1 MSAPALY
8 QGGSHASGNDI
19 PVIVDGVKEIR
30 VEGDEYKICEA
41 AFNSDEVISL
51 KAVTN
56 REALDYIHKEFS
68 CKFKQDEADSGDF
81 IICKRVVK
89 DDEKKDRHGTVKQIL
104 NEMQGEG
111 GCKVEFG
118 KGGTINNDAMEK
130 TGTKME
136 WRSRVVV
143 IYPNSYDVVFNS
155 RDPKEATKYSGENR
169 KKYKDNGALK
179 VIVNKTIYPETYPEG
194 VENLA
199 DGGTITFDKY
209 IAPVKAKFPQDA
221 IELLHRQY
229 KTGNTPDMRWLMQVV
244 EKIKEEDRA
253 QSIKTEHIIEAV
265 QEIMRGNSNMPLFT
279 ADDVKNILG
288 VGEPRQFSANRRKKL
303 GFLTQDDADKLLNA
317 VNVAI
322 ELRNSDMKQIFQDY
336 YLPLIGEQS
345 SDELVEEIINRFKY
359 ATKVSV
365 SFTPYENIPSFQPLD
380 FHFYFRYPNEKDFLE
395 ARIITELSHLGA
407 SAFAPSED
415 TTNFLYFTYMG
426 KRFMIL
432 DNDVE
437 FKLDCVDDH
446 VYIDQIDYSTVS
458 KTCKEIIKNCDDY
471 VHGKIEGTPAAVV
484 AEGETLT
491 SGVADK
497 MMEAIHALENDVP
510 LPFSEGGSPRAAIT
524 DADITEGAMF
534 RIKSGTVFIIDK
546 VSERGVETSIE
557 GGRKGNYRDDLN
569 EVVAFLNEESA
580 VKIKAE
586 GGTLGR
592 KKFEQVMSEWKQGT
606 LRHGST
612 GEVVPHDRQDI
623 ALAIAF
629 AEARKIE
636 PEFTK
641 GGKASGKHRIKEIK
655 LRIRGEEDE
664 PYKVFTNFSDA
675 NQWMRHQIDTVRFSD
690 MEYILIYDDGFE
702 REGSIDCEPKS
713 FWEGKQKPLTWHL
726 INFYGNL
733 ATWKKDPLVTQEDR
747 EWAKD
752 FVENYDLGEK
762 TTAPEGFKELVQFRT
777 DDFNYFV
784 STNGQEIVITP
795 YHRGSG
801 TTSNS
806 IRMNIEDVA
815 GYKKINK
822 DLQTVILKALKLN
835 NSASKIKSS
844 ASKTTPTGK
853 YYRGTD
859 YIYNNAY
866 DLNKAIEELITV
878 IKNNSKNPEDYS
890 GEEKIFIA
898 QYSGMG
904 GLIKEGAEGKGILY
918 EFYTPDDIIKR
929 MYALAYK
936 HGFPSDGNVAETAC
950 GTGRFF
956 KYMPRSG
963 AGIWTGWEI
972 NPVTATICRIL
983 YPQVDVRNESFETL
997 FIKNND
1003 TVRKNVDKKHAI
1015 YDLVITNPP
1024 YGEYKSRYGG
1034 MGERDY
1040 TKAQTWVE
1048 YFIYRGLDILKPK
1061 GLLIMIIGTE
1071 VAVGGI
1077 PFLAKGT
1084 NNCKKAIAEKSELLE
1099 AYRLPNGVFER
1110 TDVLTDIIVLRKK

>member
-68 CKFKQDEADSGDF
+68 CKFKQHEADSGDF

-118 KGGTINNDAMEK
+118 KGGTINSNHMNRYTELREVVSRNLENITLNGLILSEPQDRITVILYNTGKHGRNVSGIYSTTFLSDVVKKLTGKTVVAYKLVRRLDNSKHYHFSWDELEKQIKREHRIILINQTEIVADTEMFTTGGTINNDAMEK

-155 RDPKEATKYSGENR
+155 RDHKEATKYSGENR

-209 IAPVKAKFPQDA
+209 IAPVKGKFPQDA

-345 SDELVEEIINRFKY
+345 SDELVEEIINRYKY
-359 ATKVSV
+359 ATKARV
-365 SFTPYENIPSFQPLD
+365 SFSPYENIPSFQPLD

-458 KTCKEIIKNCDDY
+458 KTCKEIISRCDDY
-471 VHGKIEGTPAAVV
+471 VHGKIKGTPAAVV

-491 SGVADK
+491 GNVTDK

-510 LPFSEGGSPRAAIT
+510 PFSGGTMNPDLYNAYSGLLKARTAYNH
-524 DADITEGAMF
+524 DAEDFQAQKS
-534 RIKSGTVFIIDK
+534 IKHY
-546 VSERGVETSIE
+546 E
-557 GGRKGNYRDDLN
+557 N
-569 EVVAFLNEESA
+569 EVKKLRGSA
-580 VKIKAE
+580 SDIYDEQWRTVRDEINKA
-586 GGTLGR
+586 
-592 KKFEQVMSEWKQGT
+592 
-606 LRHGST
+606 
-612 GEVVPHDRQDI
+612 
-623 ALAIAF
+623 
-629 AEARKIE
+629 
-636 PEFTK
+636 K
-641 GGKASGKHRIKEIK
+641 GGKAGGKNWN
-655 LRIRGEEDE
+655 EDE
-664 PYKVFTNFSDA
+664 IEAWNVILTRGKNVSCKSKTAAEKDYPNLLKDGLV
-675 NQWMRHQIDTVRFSD
+675 
-690 MEYILIYDDGFE
+690 YINSL
-702 REGSIDCEPKS
+702 
-713 FWEGKQKPLTWHL
+713 
-726 INFYGNL
+726 
-733 ATWKKDPLVTQEDR
+733 
-747 EWAKD
+747 
-752 FVENYDLGEK
+752 
-762 TTAPEGFKELVQFRT
+762 
-777 DDFNYFV
+777 
-784 STNGQEIVITP
+784 
-795 YHRGSG
+795 GSG
-801 TTSNS
+801 TSVSLELTDKGIDEANKT
-806 IRMNIEDVA
+806 IDAANAKFLRFPELEPKHPLNILDPESSQYKSTLKEYNA
-815 GYKKINK
+815 GNYPPFKKP
-822 DLQTVILKALKLN
+822 
-835 NSASKIKSS
+835 S
-844 ASKTTPTGK
+844 TPTGK

-859 YIYNNAY
+859 YIYNNAF

-904 GLIKEGAEGKGILY
+904 GLIKEGAGAEGKGILY

-972 NPVTATICRIL
+972 NPITATICRIL

-1061 GLLIMIIGTE
+1061 GLLVMVIGTE